1 MDITWLGTASILIK
15 SKDTVLLFDPFFGS
29 FREDGVSFPLE
40 ILPLVQ
46 AIFITHPHLD
56 HFCNIDT
63 ILKQST
69 APVYVC
75 RRGIE
80 IARHHELETDRFRE
94 VQNGSTIT
102 LPDLK
107 IQTYQSCHCRFDKTT
122 VRETLHKALKPE
134 HLTQALQIE
143 KLNRQYRID
152 AENDVFAYKIQADGR
167 TLFLMGTANL
177 REDISYP
184 QHMDLLIFPYQG
196 RSDMA
201 DYSLSLFEKL
211 KPQAVLLDHFDDA
224 FPPISCAMDC
234 SEVIRL
240 AARHFPDMK
249 IFQPKPLET
258 YHLN

>member
-15 SKDTVLLFDPFFGS
+15 SNGMSLLFDPFFGS

-40 ILPLVQ
+40 VLPQVQ
-46 AIFITHPHLD
+46 AVFITHPHLD

-94 VQNGSTIT
+94 VQNSCTVT
-102 LPDLK
+102 LQDLK
-107 IQTYQSCHCRFDKTT
+107 IQAYQSCHCRFDKTT
-122 VRETLHKALKPE
+122 VRDTLHKALKPE

-152 AENDVFAYKIQADGR
+152 AKNDVFAYEIQAEGKK
-167 TLFLMGTANL
+167 LFLMGTANL
-177 REDISYP
+177 RTDISYP

-201 DYSLSLFEKL
+201 DYSLSLFVKL

-224 FPPISCAMDC
+224 FPPISSAMDC
-234 SEVIRL
+234 GEIIRL
-240 AARHFPDMK
+240 AGEAFPGMK
-249 IFQPKPLET
+249 IFQPEPLKT
-258 YHLN
+258 YHLT